1 MKVVEF
7 CGGWWLAGWDLCADR
22 GRRGHEEL
30 YGPESDLLRYYS
42 LASNCRL
49 DKQKQV

>member
-1 MKVVEF
+1 MV
-7 CGGWWLAGWDLCADR
+7 GGLLVGISARIGDV
-22 GRRGHEEL
+22 GGHEEF